1 VQGGSHLR
9 RGVVGGAVAT
19 ALVAAAAAGL
29 AAGHTTARASIPS
42 RYALAGRC
50 LALSSGPAAPRFYFK
65 ATGLGTYMLYDP
77 NGRVLI
83 EKRVGVSRVPYPGA
97 VYDWAA
103 QPLGGGTF
111 ALRSTVTHKLLS
123 LAPRGGAF
131 TVSRASGR
139 GTAFRLEPATGC
151 KPFPEAQVDA
161 SGTPSKGTNR
171 RGKVFGFVDD
181 HLHITANLRG
191 GGLVISGEP
200 FDRFGIAVAL
210 GQDEKVHGPNGSLD
224 VTGNLLRTGSPT
236 GTHDTHGWPTFK
248 GWPTFDTQ
256 THQQTYYVW
265 LQRAWDAGERLVVA
279 QTVDDQPMCRI
290 EPRKVNKSCSETASI
305 EAQIR
310 TLRRIQD
317 YVDAQSGGPG
327 RGWFRLVYSP
337 AQARSVIAAGKLAVV
352 IGIESSDLF
361 GCSEREGKPQCTRS
375 DIVKGI
381 RNYQRL
387 GVRGMFI
394 AHWVNNAFAGAAL
407 EDGAKGVFINL
418 LNRFQT
424 GSYFTVGACP
434 GQDQG
439 VSVVSLPQSLLE
451 SLSKFF
457 PATKSIAKQGMPP
470 YPAGPQCNMRGLTS
484 LGRFMIEQMI
494 KAHMLIEVDHLSQSA
509 RDAVLS
515 IAAKAHYPLVS
526 SHNGTGGEWSTA
538 ELTELYKLGGF
549 AAVTPDQAPAL
560 AQKILSM
567 TKFKD
572 RSRFFGVGIGT
583 DTGGFS
589 SLPGPRS
596 DAMTHPLRYPFK
608 SYDGNMTF
616 TREVTGSRTFDLNT
630 DGVAQYGLIAD
641 LLADMRQQPGGRQA
655 LALLFGSAEA
665 YLETWQR
672 AIAHR

>member
-1 VQGGSHLR
+1 
-9 RGVVGGAVAT
+9 
-19 ALVAAAAAGL
+19 
-29 AAGHTTARASIPS
+29 
-42 RYALAGRC
+42 
-50 LALSSGPAAPRFYFK
+50 
-65 ATGLGTYMLYDP
+65 MLYDP
-77 NGRVLI
+77 RGRVLI
-83 EKRVGVSRVPYPGA
+83 VKRSSVVALPYPGA

-103 QPLGGGTF
+103 QPLGGTGAMAF
-111 ALRSTVTHKLLS
+111 RSTRTRDWLTV
-123 LAPRGGAF
+123 APHGGGF
-131 TVSRASGR
+131 TVSRASGPR
-139 GTAFRLEPATGC
+139 AAFQLKPATGC

-161 SGTPSKGTNR
+161 TGKTFRGTN
-171 RGKVFGFVDD
+171 GNGTVFGFVDD
-181 HLHITANLRG
+181 HLHITANMRG

-200 FDRFGIAVAL
+200 FDPFGIAVAL

-265 LQRAWDAGERLVVA
+265 LKRAWEAGERLVVA

-290 EPRKVNKSCSETASI
+290 EPRKVNKTCSETASI

-337 AQARSVIAAGKLAVV
+337 AQARRVIAAGKLAVV

-361 GCSEREGKPQCTRS
+361 GCSELDGKPQCTRS

-387 GVRGMFI
+387 GVRGMFV

-434 GQDQG
+434 GSDQG

-451 SLSKFF
+451 PLSKFF

-470 YPAGPQCNMRGLTS
+470 YPAGPQCNTRGLTS

-515 IAAKAHYPLVS
+515 IAVKAHYPLVS
-526 SHNGTGGEWSTA
+526 SHNGTGGEWSPA
-538 ELTELYKLGGF
+538 ELTELYRVGGF

-572 RSRFFGVGIGT
+572 GARFFGVGLGT

-589 SLPGPRS
+589 SLPGPRN
-596 DAMTHPLRYPFK
+596 DAATDPLRYPFK
-608 SYDGNMTF
+608 SYDGKVTF
-616 TREVTGSRTFDLNT
+616 TREVTGDRTFDLNT

-672 AIAHR
+672 AFSHR